1 MSNLVTITA
10 KFYDKSGQSFGHLD
24 VQSRYQGS
32 SKANTQK
39 ADSNG
44 LFVFQASPH
53 RKVELLAKPQNQK
66 DYTVFKTVDSSIAS
80 SAENPVKVQLPKTI
94 EEYKQSKQPSPAKGI
109 VSTFFKVVDR
119 NGKTMKNFP
128 VQSRPK
134 GKGNS
139 PDKFTDDQ
147 GIVEVKSSPN
157 RDIEVLVL
165 TSSDQFILKS
175 SMNSGNGNEEP
186 ILIKLDEPYAKFLS
200 RSMIKI
206 LDRDGNDYVI
216 EKTNVEMLIVE
227 SGRKQLYSISNGKL
241 ALQSMVGQKLEF
253 IVYKPDGKPLKPQ
266 PYMATRIKNNP
277 AELHLDVDV
286 TKGTTA
292 ANDPEI
298 DRVIENALCPCN
310 RDITIEE
317 FKKIINTSKA
327 LTFLK
332 DLNEQ
337 FKKFEMNNCLEKAHF
352 IAHTL
357 HETAGYSLMEE
368 GLGGK
373 SESSVY
379 DGYKGRG
386 LMQLTYKK
394 NYEGYGNAVK
404 ENFLNENKHRIA
416 KDRQHAVGSAVW
428 YWHHSKAGNLTPHA
442 LKNDLIA
449 TCALINGGY
458 NGFNEREKYYK
469 KAVSAF
475 SIKECPNLEN
485 VIKSRLDDFTD
496 FKDSYIYKNKVGECF
511 GWGLWN
517 DPQGNKDGKTKDPK
531 EAKKGYE
538 RFLELVE
545 GKDFPFGYEYK
556 NKQKIGRK
564 RYGYS
569 VNNAKDLA
577 SRRVKEL

>member
-66 DYTVFKTVDSSIAS
+66 DYTVFKTIDSSIAS

-94 EEYKQSKQPSPAKGI
+94 EEYKQSKQPSSAKGI

-119 NGKTMKNFP
+119 NGKIMKNFP

-165 TSSDQFILKS
+165 TSSDQFDLKI

-186 ILIKLDEPYAKFLS
+186 ILIKLDESYANFLS

-216 EKTNVEMLIVE
+216 DKTNVEMLIVE

-253 IVYKPDGKPLKPQ
+253 TVYKPDGKPLKPQ

-298 DRVIENALCPCN
+298 N
-310 RDITIEE
+310 
-317 FKKIINTSKA
+317 KKINDSEIPK
-327 LTFLK
+327 FLK
-332 DLNEQ
+332 ECIPL
-337 FKKFEMNNCLEKAHF
+337 
-352 IAHTL
+352 
-357 HETAGYSLMEE
+357 
-368 GLGGK
+368 
-373 SESSVY
+373 Y
-379 DGYKGRG
+379 DGYLLVESDYVAAAKELGCEVPAIKAVAQVESPRG
-386 LMQLTYKK
+386 AFDRYKK
-394 NYEGYGNAVK
+394 HIVPSILYERHKFRTFTNNKFSKEFPDLSGDRGNYGKFSAQYPKLVRAME
-404 ENFLNENKHRIA
+404 LNEIA
-416 KDRQHAVGSAVW
+416 
-428 YWHHSKAGNLTPHA
+428 A
-442 LKNDLIA
+442 LKSCSWGKFQIM
-449 TCALINGGY
+449 
-458 NGFNEREKYYK
+458 GFNYKAAGFSDVKSMVKAMFKNEKEQL
-469 KAVSAF
+469 KAF
-475 SIKECPNLEN
+475 IKF
-485 VIKSRLDDFTD
+485 IQDD
-496 FKDSYIYKNKVGECF
+496 
-511 GWGLWN
+511 
-517 DPQGNKDGKTKDPK
+517 
-531 EAKKGYE
+531 EA
-538 RFLELVE
+538 RITAI
-545 GKDFPFGYEYK
+545 K
-556 NKQKIGRK
+556 NKQWAIFALNYNGSSYKDYNYDK
-564 RYGYS
+564 KMLAQYNFYK
-569 VNNAKDLA
+569 NNPAKLP
-577 SRRVKEL
+577 

>member
-10 KFYDKSGQSFGHLD
+10 KFYDKSGQSFGHLN

-66 DYTVFKTVDSSIAS
+66 DYTVFKTIDSSIAS

-94 EEYKQSKQPSPAKGI
+94 EEYKQSKQPSSAKGI
-109 VSTFFKVVDR
+109 VSTFFKVVDS
-119 NGKTMKNFP
+119 NGKIMKNFP

-165 TSSDQFILKS
+165 TSSDQFVLKS

-253 IVYKPDGKPLKPQ
+253 MVYKPDGKPLKPQ

-277 AELHLDVDV
+277 AELHLDVNV
-286 TKGTTA
+286 IKGTTA

-298 DRVIENALCPCN
+298 NKNIKEKCLCN
-310 RDITIEE
+310 RDMTLDELKKMISEMRESEGIKNIKIFNHKNCTLEDRSIEALLKSLNNV
-317 FKKIINTSKA
+317 FKKYEINTCLRKINFMGQIYWEAARFITTTEFASGA
-327 LTFLK
+327 YLDPGRHK
-332 DLNEQ
+332 DA
-337 FKKFEMNNCLEKAHF
+337 EKNGNV
-352 IAHTL
+352 IV
-357 HETAGYSLMEE
+357 G
-368 GLGGK
+368 
-373 SESSVY
+373 
-379 DGYKGRG
+379 DGARYKGKG
-386 LMQLTYKK
+386 FMQLTWRNNYNNYYKYILENREYYKEVIGNLSLKELMDRNNKYNEWIASK
-394 NYEGYGNAVK
+394 NLLAM
-404 ENFLNENKHRIA
+404 
-416 KDRQHAVGSAVW
+416 DSAGW
-428 YWHHSKAGNLTPHA
+428 YWLYGTNINLNLQA
-442 LKNDLIA
+442 DKNNVGRISVKV
-449 TCALINGGY
+449 NGGANGKKERQEY
-458 NGFNEREKYYK
+458 N
-469 KAVSAF
+469 
-475 SIKECPNLEN
+475 
-485 VIKSRLDDFTD
+485 SRLLRIMD
-496 FKDSYIYKNKVGECF
+496 YNNC
-511 GWGLWN
+511 
-517 DPQGNKDGKTKDPK
+517 
-531 EAKKGYE
+531 
-538 RFLELVE
+538 
-545 GKDFPFGYEYK
+545 
-556 NKQKIGRK
+556 
-564 RYGYS
+564 
-569 VNNAKDLA
+569 VNNI
-577 SRRVKEL
+577 SGVGN

>member
-1 MSNLVTITA
+1 MSNLVSITA

-66 DYTVFKTVDSSIAS
+66 DYTVFKTIDSSIAS

-94 EEYKQSKQPSPAKGI
+94 EEYKQSKQPSSAKGI
-109 VSTFFKVVDR
+109 VSTFFKVVDS
-119 NGKTMKNFP
+119 NGKIMKNFP

-165 TSSDQFILKS
+165 TSSDQFVLKIF
-175 SMNSGNGNEEP
+175 MNSGNGNEEP

-253 IVYKPDGKPLKPQ
+253 TVYKPDGKPLKPQ

-298 DRVIENALCPCN
+298 NKKVKV
-310 RDITIEE
+310 DILITMEQMQKMWPAVKNVERI
-317 FKKIINTSKA
+317 KII
-327 LTFLK
+327 L
-332 DLNEQ
+332 DELNNGIMEYKLDTRLRQ
-337 FKKFEMNNCLEKAHF
+337 AHF
-352 IAHTL
+352 MAQVFAESGYLFSLRENIAAYTEKNL
-357 HETAGYSLMEE
+357 LDNMGYYQRNRAEAKIDAAIKDKVLKEKTICNKAYMDMNRAK
-368 GLGGK
+368 GRKLGNVIDG
-373 SESSVY
+373 
-379 DGYKGRG
+379 DGYKYIGRG
-386 LMQLTYKK
+386 LKQLTGRYNYKK
-394 NYEGYGNAVK
+394 FNEFYPKAWP
-404 ENFLNENKHRIA
+404 NENLNFIENPELIEQPKYAARTALVYWLANKLYNYADEGFTHDVVDKITKGVNA
-416 KDRQHAVGSAVW
+416 GATSKMIEDRRSFFEK
-428 YWHHSKAGNLTPHA
+428 SKN
-442 LKNDLIA
+442 I
-449 TCALINGGY
+449 
-458 NGFNEREKYYK
+458 
-469 KAVSAF
+469 
-475 SIKECPNLEN
+475 
-485 VIKSRLDDFTD
+485 
-496 FKDSYIYKNKVGECF
+496 FK
-511 GWGLWN
+511 
-517 DPQGNKDGKTKDPK
+517 
-531 EAKKGYE
+531 
-538 RFLELVE
+538 
-545 GKDFPFGYEYK
+545 
-556 NKQKIGRK
+556 
-564 RYGYS
+564 
-569 VNNAKDLA
+569 
-577 SRRVKEL
+577 

>member
-1 MSNLVTITA
+1 MSNLVSITA

-66 DYTVFKTVDSSIAS
+66 DYTVFKTIDSSIAS

-94 EEYKQSKQPSPAKGI
+94 EEYKQSKQPSSAKGI
-109 VSTFFKVVDR
+109 ISTFFKVVDS
-119 NGKTMKNFP
+119 NGKIMKNFP

-165 TSSDQFILKS
+165 TSSDQFVLKS

-186 ILIKLDEPYAKFLS
+186 ILIKLDEPYANFLS

-298 DRVIENALCPCN
+298 NKN
-310 RDITIEE
+310 ITDMLKELICVDSFVTE
-317 FKKIINTSKA
+317 FKDNCHKLTMAEGTKCSQNIFNNQSKSNLKEVCENINNFFNSNNNYKPNLYEIAYMLSTGFIESYHY
-327 LTFLK
+327 LK
-332 DLNEQ
+332 PIQL
-337 FKKFEMNNCLEKAHF
+337 
-352 IAHTL
+352 
-357 HETAGYSLMEE
+357 YSRIPE
-368 GLGGK
+368 GGGK
-373 SESSVY
+373 AYFNKYDIEFNPRKAKELGNVNKG
-379 DGYKGRG
+379 DGYMFRGRG
-386 LMQLTYKK
+386 LVQLTGRENYKK
-394 NYEGYGNAVK
+394 FSSIVRKNLEENPELACEYLYSVPIMIIGMKEGSFTSYKINDFINSTK
-404 ENFLNENKHRIA
+404 I
-416 KDRQHAVGSAVW
+416 D
-428 YWHHSKAGNLTPHA
+428 Y
-442 LKNDLIA
+442 LK
-449 TCALINGGY
+449 CRKVINGMDKAAVFAD
-458 NGFNEREKYYK
+458 NARLIEGFLK
-469 KAVSAF
+469 KTS
-475 SIKECPNLEN
+475 
-485 VIKSRLDDFTD
+485 
-496 FKDSYIYKNKVGECF
+496 KNI
-511 GWGLWN
+511 
-517 DPQGNKDGKTKDPK
+517 P
-531 EAKKGYE
+531 
-538 RFLELVE
+538 VE
-545 GKDFPFGYEYK
+545 F
-556 NKQKIGRK
+556 
-564 RYGYS
+564 
-569 VNNAKDLA
+569 
-577 SRRVKEL
+577 

>member
-66 DYTVFKTVDSSIAS
+66 DYTVFKTIDSSIAS

-94 EEYKQSKQPSPAKGI
+94 EEYKQSKQPSSAKGI
-109 VSTFFKVVDR
+109 VSTFFKVVDS
-119 NGKTMKNFP
+119 NGKIMKNFP

-147 GIVEVKSSPN
+147 GIVEVKSSSN

-165 TSSDQFILKS
+165 TSSDQFVLKS

-253 IVYKPDGKPLKPQ
+253 TVYKPDGKPLKPQ

-298 DRVIENALCPCN
+298 NKKVKVDILITMEQMQKMWPDIASSKIQPIMDELNANLDAYQLN
-310 RDITIEE
+310 TRLRQSHFFAQVFGEIGAKFSLREDISNYTA
-317 FKKIINTSKA
+317 KNLMA
-327 LTFLK
+327 LSSYY
-332 DLNEQ
+332 
-337 FKKFEMNNCLEKAHF
+337 KAHP
-352 IAHTL
+352 
-357 HETAGYSLMEE
+357 EE
-368 GLGGK
+368 AKIDAKVSPKELKVKTITNKWYMDRNRPKHLALGNIKDG
-373 SESSVY
+373 
-379 DGYKGRG
+379 DGYKFIGRG
-386 LMQLTYKK
+386 LKQTTGRYNYSVFTKVYPKIWPNDSEVDFTETPELLEQPKYASRSAIVFWLDKSLYTVADTGATDTVVDKITKVINQYAPNKK
-394 NYEGYGNAVK
+394 
-404 ENFLNENKHRIA
+404 
-416 KDRQHAVGSAVW
+416 
-428 YWHHSKAGNLTPHA
+428 
-442 LKNDLIA
+442 
-449 TCALINGGY
+449 
-458 NGFNEREKYYK
+458 ERKLYFK
-469 KAVSAF
+469 KAVNIF
-475 SIKECPNLEN
+475 I
-485 VIKSRLDDFTD
+485 
-496 FKDSYIYKNKVGECF
+496 
-511 GWGLWN
+511 
-517 DPQGNKDGKTKDPK
+517 
-531 EAKKGYE
+531 
-538 RFLELVE
+538 
-545 GKDFPFGYEYK
+545 
-556 NKQKIGRK
+556 
-564 RYGYS
+564 
-569 VNNAKDLA
+569 
-577 SRRVKEL
+577 

>member
-10 KFYDKSGQSFGHLD
+10 KFYDKSGQSFSHLD

-32 SKANTQK
+32 SKANTQQTN
-39 ADSNG
+39 SNG

-53 RKVELLAKPQNQK
+53 RKVEILAKPQNQK
-66 DYTVFKTVDSSIAS
+66 DYTVFKTIDSSIAS

-94 EEYKQSKQPSPAKGI
+94 EEYKQSKQPTPAKGI
-109 VSTFFKVVDR
+109 VSTFFKVVDS
-119 NGKTMKNFP
+119 NGKIMKNFP

-165 TSSDQFILKS
+165 TSSDQFVLKS

-253 IVYKPDGKPLKPQ
+253 TVYKPDGKPLKPQ

-277 AELHLDVDV
+277 AELHLDVNV

-298 DRVIENALCPCN
+298 NKKVKV
-310 RDITIEE
+310 DILITMEQMQKMWPHVKAVKLKPIMDELN
-317 FKKIINTSKA
+317 INIVEYKLDTS
-327 LTFLK
+327 LR
-332 DLNEQ
+332 
-337 FKKFEMNNCLEKAHF
+337 KAHF
-352 IAHTL
+352 FAQIMQEIGPSFTPGEDLRYRPKNLKKFSYYKKFPHEAEQDGLTSEHPANIINIANK
-357 HETAGYSLMEE
+357 AYDDKYRPPKFK
-368 GLGGK
+368 LGNTQPG
-373 SESSVY
+373 
-379 DGYKGRG
+379 DGWKYRGRG
-386 LMQLTYKK
+386 LKQLTGRN
-394 NYEGYGNAVK
+394 NYT
-404 ENFLNENKHRIA
+404 NFNNEYPK
-416 KDRQHAVGSAVW
+416 VW
-428 YWHHSKAGNLTPHA
+428 PG
-442 LKNDLIA
+442 
-449 TCALINGGY
+449 
-458 NGFNEREKYYK
+458 
-469 KAVSAF
+469 
-475 SIKECPNLEN
+475 EN
-485 VIKSRLDDFTD
+485 VNFVDHPELLEQPKYAVRSAMWFWLKHNLATIADKGESDATVDEITSIINLGT
-496 FKDSYIYKNKVGECF
+496 DSYMIRKLNF
-511 GWGLWN
+511 S
-517 DPQGNKDGKTKDPK
+517 GNKNFIGTKNIF
-531 EAKKGYE
+531 
-538 RFLELVE
+538 R
-545 GKDFPFGYEYK
+545 
-556 NKQKIGRK
+556 
-564 RYGYS
+564 
-569 VNNAKDLA
+569 
-577 SRRVKEL
+577 

>member
-66 DYTVFKTVDSSIAS
+66 DYTVFKTIDSSIVS

-94 EEYKQSKQPSPAKGI
+94 EEYKQSKQPSSAKGI
-109 VSTFFKVVDR
+109 VSTFFKVVDS
-119 NGKTMKNFP
+119 NGKIMKNFP

-165 TSSDQFILKS
+165 TSSDQFVLKS

-266 PYMATRIKNNP
+266 AYMATRIKNSP
-277 AELHLDVDV
+277 AELHLDVNV

-298 DRVIENALCPCN
+298 NKNIKEKCLCN
-310 RDITIEE
+310 RDMTLDELKKMISEMRESEGIKNIKIFNHKNCTLEDRSIEALLKSLNNV
-317 FKKIINTSKA
+317 FKKYEINTCLRKINFMGQIYWEAARFITTTEFASGA
-327 LTFLK
+327 YLDPGRHK
-332 DLNEQ
+332 DA
-337 FKKFEMNNCLEKAHF
+337 EKNGNV
-352 IAHTL
+352 IV
-357 HETAGYSLMEE
+357 G
-368 GLGGK
+368 
-373 SESSVY
+373 
-379 DGYKGRG
+379 DGARYKGKG
-386 LMQLTYKK
+386 FMQLTWRNNYNNYYKYILENREYYKEVIGNLSLKELMDRNNKYNEWIASK
-394 NYEGYGNAVK
+394 NLLAM
-404 ENFLNENKHRIA
+404 
-416 KDRQHAVGSAVW
+416 DSAGW
-428 YWHHSKAGNLTPHA
+428 YWLYGTNINLNLQA
-442 LKNDLIA
+442 DKNNVGRISVKV
-449 TCALINGGY
+449 NGGANGKKERQEY
-458 NGFNEREKYYK
+458 N
-469 KAVSAF
+469 
-475 SIKECPNLEN
+475 
-485 VIKSRLDDFTD
+485 SRLLRIMD
-496 FKDSYIYKNKVGECF
+496 YNNC
-511 GWGLWN
+511 
-517 DPQGNKDGKTKDPK
+517 
-531 EAKKGYE
+531 
-538 RFLELVE
+538 
-545 GKDFPFGYEYK
+545 
-556 NKQKIGRK
+556 
-564 RYGYS
+564 
-569 VNNAKDLA
+569 VNNI
-577 SRRVKEL
+577 SGVGN

>member
-66 DYTVFKTVDSSIAS
+66 DYTVFKTIDSSIAS

-94 EEYKQSKQPSPAKGI
+94 EEYKQSKQPSSAKGI
-109 VSTFFKVVDR
+109 VSTFFKVVDS
-119 NGKTMKNFP
+119 NGKIMKNFP

-165 TSSDQFILKS
+165 TSSDQFVLKS

-216 EKTNVEMLIVE
+216 DKTNVEMLIVE

-253 IVYKPDGKPLKPQ
+253 TVYKPDGKPLKPQ

-298 DRVIENALCPCN
+298 NKKVKV
-310 RDITIEE
+310 DILITMEQMQKMWPAVKNVERI
-317 FKKIINTSKA
+317 KII
-327 LTFLK
+327 L
-332 DLNEQ
+332 DELNNGIMEYKLDTRLRQ
-337 FKKFEMNNCLEKAHF
+337 AHF
-352 IAHTL
+352 MAQVFAESGYLFSLRENIAAYTEKNL
-357 HETAGYSLMEE
+357 LDNMGYYQRNRAEAKIDAAIKDKVL
-368 GLGGK
+368 
-373 SESSVY
+373 
-379 DGYKGRG
+379 
-386 LMQLTYKK
+386 
-394 NYEGYGNAVK
+394 K
-404 ENFLNENKHRIA
+404 EKQF
-416 KDRQHAVGSAVW
+416 
-428 YWHHSKAGNLTPHA
+428 
-442 LKNDLIA
+442 
-449 TCALINGGY
+449 
-458 NGFNEREKYYK
+458 
-469 KAVSAF
+469 
-475 SIKECPNLEN
+475 
-485 VIKSRLDDFTD
+485 VIKH
-496 FKDSYIYKNKVGECF
+496 I
-511 GWGLWN
+511 WM
-517 DPQGNKDGKTKDPK
+517 
-531 EAKKGYE
+531 
-538 RFLELVE
+538 
-545 GKDFPFGYEYK
+545 
-556 NKQKIGRK
+556 
-564 RYGYS
+564 
-569 VNNAKDLA
+569 
-577 SRRVKEL
+577 

>member
-165 TSSDQFILKS
+165 TSSDQFVLKS

-253 IVYKPDGKPLKPQ
+253 IVYKSDGKPLKPQ
-266 PYMATRIKNNP
+266 AYMATRIKNSP
-277 AELHLDVDV
+277 AELHLDVNV

-298 DRVIENALCPCN
+298 NKNIKEKCLCN
-310 RDITIEE
+310 RDMTLDELKKMISEMRESEGIKNIKIFNHKNCTLEDRSIEALLKSLNNV
-317 FKKIINTSKA
+317 FKKYEINTCLRKINFMGQIYWEAARFITTTEFASGA
-327 LTFLK
+327 YLDPGRHK
-332 DLNEQ
+332 DA
-337 FKKFEMNNCLEKAHF
+337 EKNGNV
-352 IAHTL
+352 IV
-357 HETAGYSLMEE
+357 G
-368 GLGGK
+368 
-373 SESSVY
+373 
-379 DGYKGRG
+379 DGARYKGKG
-386 LMQLTYKK
+386 FMQLTWRNNYNNYYKYILENREYYKEVIGNLSLKELMDRNNKYNEWIASK
-394 NYEGYGNAVK
+394 NLLAM
-404 ENFLNENKHRIA
+404 
-416 KDRQHAVGSAVW
+416 DSAGW
-428 YWHHSKAGNLTPHA
+428 YWLYGTNINLNLQA
-442 LKNDLIA
+442 DKNNVGRISVKV
-449 TCALINGGY
+449 NGGANGKKERQEY
-458 NGFNEREKYYK
+458 N
-469 KAVSAF
+469 
-475 SIKECPNLEN
+475 
-485 VIKSRLDDFTD
+485 SRLLRIMD
-496 FKDSYIYKNKVGECF
+496 YNNC
-511 GWGLWN
+511 
-517 DPQGNKDGKTKDPK
+517 
-531 EAKKGYE
+531 
-538 RFLELVE
+538 
-545 GKDFPFGYEYK
+545 
-556 NKQKIGRK
+556 
-564 RYGYS
+564 
-569 VNNAKDLA
+569 VNNI
-577 SRRVKEL
+577 SGVGN